1 LSFATVLICDVILSH
16 VAVDRHVGDLGN
28 FKADY
33 KGKVFM
39 KFQDKKVSL
48 HGINNVIGRTVVV
61 RSLITPSLIHIV
73 PYIARVSYRV
83 DK

>member
-1 LSFATVLICDVILSH
+1 
-16 VAVDRHVGDLGN
+16 VGDLGN

-39 KFQDKKVSL
+39 KFRDKKVSL
-48 HGINNVIGRTVVV
+48 QGINNVIGRTVVV

-73 PYIARVSYRV
+73 A
-83 DK
+83 